1 MMAFFWGMFTFIRFY
16 IDILIDKL
24 FGYYYDPSRLFI
36 PKPKNK
42 IVLESAISLAKKI
55 RERKLKSEEVV
66 EAFIDRI
73 REINGILNAVVDDR
87 FEEALKEAREIDKQ
101 IDNGTIQDLDFQEKP
116 FLGVPFTAK
125 ETTSVK
131 GLAFTMGIKQRIGRK
146 ATFDAEI
153 VTSMKNAGAICIG
166 VTNIPQLNYWQ
177 ETSNPVYGI
186 TTNPYNTTR
195 NVGGSSGGEASNL
208 AACGTAISLG
218 TDIGGS
224 IRIPAFMCGVFGHKP
239 TGSLTSTKGLT
250 FRTGKEGD
258 TMVTAGVLAR
268 HAEDL
273 IPVLKVLIGINRD
286 KLKLSQ
292 PVVLSDVRVFYVTDP
307 RDPLVSPFRKEMNDC
322 LWKTVSY
329 FRDICK
335 DVPQAIELKQFRYTA
350 KLWRYWMT
358 QEQMIFK
365 NDLNDQ
371 KGELNAIP
379 EIIKHFLFL
388 SNDFTTGSIYN
399 LIQNYLPKVD
409 DKWAKQETEN
419 LKKALIE
426 KLGDN
431 GILLYP
437 SAPFTASYHHTSLL
451 RPFNFNLF
459 SIFNVLKFPVTQV
472 PLGLDVQGLPLGIQ
486 VVAAPY
492 NDHLTIAVAKA
503 LESQFGGY
511 VPPFKAT

>member
-1 MMAFFWGMFTFIRFY
+1 
-16 IDILIDKL
+16 
-24 FGYYYDPSRLFI
+24 
-36 PKPKNK
+36 
-42 IVLESAISLAKKI
+42 
-55 RERKLKSEEVV
+55 
-66 EAFIDRI
+66 
-73 REINGILNAVVDDR
+73 
-87 FEEALKEAREIDKQ
+87 
-101 IDNGTIQDLDFQEKP
+101 
-116 FLGVPFTAK
+116 
-125 ETTSVK
+125 
-131 GLAFTMGIKQRIGRK
+131 
-146 ATFDAEI
+146 
-153 VTSMKNAGAICIG
+153 
-166 VTNIPQLNYWQ
+166 
-177 ETSNPVYGI
+177 
-186 TTNPYNTTR
+186 
-195 NVGGSSGGEASNL
+195 
-208 AACGTAISLG
+208 
-218 TDIGGS
+218 
-224 IRIPAFMCGVFGHKP
+224 
-239 TGSLTSTKGLT
+239 
-250 FRTGKEGD
+250 
-258 TMVTAGVLAR
+258 MVTAGVLAR

-419 LKKALIE
+419 LKKALIVSH
-426 KLGDN
+426 N
-431 GILLYP
+431 RI
-437 SAPFTASYHHTSLL
+437 
-451 RPFNFNLF
+451 N
-459 SIFNVLKFPVTQV
+459 IFRFH
-472 PLGLDVQGLPLGIQ
+472 I
-486 VVAAPY
+486 
-492 NDHLTIAVAKA
+492 I
-503 LESQFGGY
+503 FI
-511 VPPFKAT
+511 